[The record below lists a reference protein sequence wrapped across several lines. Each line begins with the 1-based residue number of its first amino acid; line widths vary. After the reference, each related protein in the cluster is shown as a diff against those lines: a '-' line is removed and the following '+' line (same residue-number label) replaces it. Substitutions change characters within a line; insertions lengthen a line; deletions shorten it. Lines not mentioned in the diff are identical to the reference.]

1 MTATVPQHSVV
12 PVYEDPSGGFYNY
25 LCERCGQPL
34 AGPHDL
40 CHSALHVG
48 SDGLGV
54 GHAVRSPDLARL
66 AGAARAA
73 LGGPGER
80 AAAAETGP
88 GGVHGHFGRAAA
100 RPGVA

>member
-1 MTATVPQHSVV
+1 MSAQPTPIPAGVPS
-12 PVYEDPSGGFYNY
+12 YEDPGAGLYVY

-40 CHSALHVG
+40 CQSARHVG

-54 GHAVRSPDLARL
+54 GHAIRSTELARL

-73 LGGPGER
+73 LGGPR
-80 AAAAETGP
+80 
-88 GGVHGHFGRAAA
+88 
-100 RPGVA
+100 

>member
-1 MTATVPQHSVV
+1 MSAQPTPTRAGVPS
-12 PVYEDPSGGFYNY
+12 YEDHGAGVYVY

-54 GHAVRSPDLARL
+54 GHAVRSTELARL

-73 LGGPGER
+73 LGGPR
-80 AAAAETGP
+80 
-88 GGVHGHFGRAAA
+88 
-100 RPGVA
+100 